1 MRRKGLKIVSIIL
14 TIISVLV
21 LALSFEFIKSFIDGL
36 GELKNDQTEGGIIAV
51 LLFFFVIAFAFMF
64 IILIGIGLPSLVS
77 IILNSIDLSK
87 TIKENGNIVF
97 NIVFLSINFLFYTF
111 VSGLVLILFV

>member
-1 MRRKGLKIVSIIL
+1 MNKNQSIGIWL
-14 TIISVLV
+14 VVGFLV